1 VSTSPVVVVEVVEP
15 PIADRVRRP
24 SDLYFLVVYLVIATI
39 ALTLGNLAVGTTG
52 ALEADLTDAT
62 ALLPRLIL
70 QLLSWVA
77 GSGVLLLP
85 VAIGIDLL
93 ARSRGWQLS
102 QALLTAGLAA
112 LLAVLIKTA
121 IQEDQFTRVLAAL
134 TRPSR
139 LSGRTNALDVLVVAL
154 VALVVVANLS
164 GRRWLA
170 PLAPLVIGSLMVTAF
185 LAGATTALALL
196 SSFLLG
202 AIVGHGAR
210 YLFGTS
216 ATRAP
221 GTAVARELMAA
232 GVVLGTLTLVD
243 DYADGARLYHAST
256 PQGDLDVHVFDR
268 DTFGLASGRRVL
280 DRLRLRGATARGPA
294 LTLRAALE
302 HRSLQALALGWAG
315 VLAPRPVAVCDV
327 DGASA
332 AIAMTRVNGVPLRE
346 LGSTL
351 DEEQARAVLRLLT
364 ALQDHR
370 IAFRGLDRDT
380 IVLCGDGQA
389 GLRSVG
395 DGDVGG
401 DDISRRSDGAQVL
414 VMLALALGPRRAVE
428 LAVDEA
434 GPGRVAKTLP
444 LLQPLALGA
453 DLRIAAKS
461 QKGLL
466 DDLRDEVL
474 ALEGSQEQ
482 PATIQLRRFSIKGL
496 LTGLGA
502 AVAAYIVLPQLAQ
515 VDFGAVIEKAE
526 WHWAAGA
533 LVAAVLTFVGA
544 SLVLTG
550 SVPTHLRFVR
560 TFMTQ
565 LAVAFSG
572 LLAPAAIGNI
582 ALNTRY
588 LQRAGVA
595 PAAAGASVGLAQV
608 FQFSSYALLI
618 AISGVIAGTGPQAS
632 FQPSPKIVATVLFVL
647 VALVSLLAV
656 PRVRRFFTARVI
668 PQLRAVLPQVLGV
681 FQRPAKLAQLFGGAL
696 MLDMSFVAALYCAVR
711 SFGAQPAL
719 AAVAVV
725 YFAGAIIGSAVPT
738 PGGLG
743 GIEATLSGMLIALG
757 IDSGTAVSAVLL
769 YRLVTYWLPIPFGW
783 LSLQRLTKIDA
794 I

>member
-1 VSTSPVVVVEVVEP
+1 MSTSPVVVVEVVEP
-15 PIADRVRRP
+15 PIADRVRRV
-24 SDLYFLVVYLVIATI
+24 SDLYFLLGYLLIATVAI
-39 ALTLGNLAVGTTG
+39 TLGNIAVGTTG
-52 ALEADLTDAT
+52 ALEADLTEAT
-62 ALLPRLIL
+62 GLLPRLVL
-70 QLLSWVA
+70 QLLSWLA
-77 GSGVLLLP
+77 GVGVLLLP
-85 VAIGIDLL
+85 IGVGIDLL
-93 ARSRGWQLS
+93 TRSRGRQLI
-102 QALLTAGLAA
+102 QALLSAGVAA
-112 LLAVLIKTA
+112 LVAVLIKAA
-121 IQEDQFTRVLAAL
+121 IQEDQFTQVLAAL

-154 VALVVVANLS
+154 VALVVVANVS
-164 GRRWLA
+164 GRRFLA
-170 PLAPLVIGSLMVTAF
+170 TLAPLVIGSVMVTAF

-221 GTAVARELMAA
+221 GTAVARELMSA
-232 GVVLGTLTLVD
+232 GVHLRTLTLVD
-243 DYADGARLYHAST
+243 DYADGARLYHATSSL
-256 PQGDLDVHVFDR
+256 GELDVHVFDR

-302 HRSLQALALGWAG
+302 HRSLQALALQWAG
-315 VLAPRPVAVCDV
+315 VLGPRPVAVCDV
-327 DGASA
+327 EGASA
-332 AIAMTRVNGVPLRE
+332 AIAMTRVGGVTLRE
-346 LGSTL
+346 LGTAMA
-351 DEEQARAVLRLLT
+351 EPQARAVLRMLD

-380 IVLCGDGQA
+380 IVLVDTAA

-401 DDISRRSDGAQVL
+401 DDISRRADAAQVL
-414 VMLALALGPRRAVE
+414 VMLALAIGPGRAVE
-428 LAVDEA
+428 LAVEVL
-434 GPGRVAKTLP
+434 GTRRVARTLP

-453 DLRIAAKS
+453 DLRSAAKDH
-461 QKGLL
+461 KGLL
-466 DDLRDEVL
+466 DNLRDHVL
-474 ALEGSQEQ
+474 DLEGSHEQ

-496 LTGLGA
+496 LMALGA

-515 VDFGAVIEKAE
+515 VDFGAVIASAE
-526 WHWAAGA
+526 WHWAAA
-533 LVAAVLTFVGA
+533 SLLAAMLTFVGA

-550 SVPTHLRFVR
+550 SVPARLRFPR
-560 TFMTQ
+560 TVMTQ
-565 LAVAFSG
+565 LAIAFSG

-588 LQRAGVA
+588 LQRAGV
-595 PAAAGASVGLAQV
+595 PSAAAGASVGLAQV
-608 FQFSSYALLI
+608 FQFSSYATLLALAGI
-618 AISGVIAGTGPQAS
+618 AAGTGPQAS
-632 FQPSPKIVATVLFVL
+632 FQPPAKLVAAVPIALLVL
-647 VALVSLLAV
+647 VALFAV
-656 PRVRRFFTARVI
+656 PRVRRLVTHRLM

-681 FQRPAKLAQLFGGAL
+681 FQRPRKLAELFGGAL
-696 MLDMSFVAALYCAVR
+696 LLDVSFVAALYCATR
-711 SFGAQPAL
+711 AFGAQPAV

-743 GIEATLSGMLIALG
+743 GIEAALSAGLIAVG
-757 IDSGTAVSAVLL
+757 VDSGTAVSAVLL

-783 LSLQRLTKIDA
+783 VSLNRLTAIDA